1 MKSFTVIMGCD
12 NAAVELKEAVK
23 AYLDKNKI
31 PYEDMGC
38 DSSKDPTVYPE
49 IARRGCERIMES
61 GYQDRGILI
70 CGTGIGMA
78 ISANKFPGIRAAVC
92 HDIFSTER
100 SVLSN
105 NCSVMCM
112 GERVIGK
119 ELAIKMVEKWIS
131 LEFVDGS
138 STPKVNAIKEIERE
152 TMVEPDKIAH
162 TKKKIG

>member
-1 MKSFTVIMGCD
+1 
-12 NAAVELKEAVK
+12 
-23 AYLDKNKI
+23 
-31 PYEDMGC
+31 
-38 DSSKDPTVYPE
+38 
-49 IARRGCERIMES
+49 
-61 GYQDRGILI
+61 

>member
-1 MKSFTVIMGCD
+1 MKSFTVIIGCD

-31 PYEDMGC
+31 PYEDMGG
-38 DSSKDPTVYPE
+38 DSPKDPTVYPE
-49 IARRGCERIMES
+49 IARRVCERIMES

-119 ELAIKMVEKWIS
+119 ELAIKMVEKWIG

>member
-1 MKSFTVIMGCD
+1 MKSFTVIIGCD
-12 NAAVELKEAVK
+12 NAAVELKEVVK
-23 AYLDKNKI
+23 AYLDKNKV
-31 PYEDMGC
+31 PYKDMGC
-38 DSSKDPTVYPE
+38 DSPEDPTVYPE
-49 IARRGCERIMES
+49 IARRVCERIMES

-100 SVLSN
+100 SILSN

-119 ELAIKMVEKWIS
+119 ELAKKMVEKWIS

>member
-1 MKSFTVIMGCD
+1 MKSFTVIIGCD

-38 DSSKDPTVYPE
+38 DSPKDPTVYPE
-49 IARRGCERIMES
+49 IARRVCERIMES

-70 CGTGIGMA
+70 CGTGVG
-78 ISANKFPGIRAAVC
+78 ISLAANKVKGIRAAVC

>member
-1 MKSFTVIMGCD
+1 MKSFTVIIGCD

-49 IARRGCERIMES
+49 IARRVCERIMES

>member
-1 MKSFTVIMGCD
+1 MKSFTVIIGCD

-23 AYLDKNKI
+23 AYLDKNKS

-38 DSSKDPTVYPE
+38 DSPKDPTVYPE
-49 IARRGCERIMES
+49 IARRVCERIMES

>member
-49 IARRGCERIMES
+49 IARRVCERIMES

>member
-49 IARRGCERIMES
+49 IARRVCERIMES

-100 SVLSN
+100 SVLRN

>member
-1 MKSFTVIMGCD
+1 MKSFKVIIGCD
-12 NAAVELKEAVK
+12 NAAVELKEVVK
-23 AYLDKNKI
+23 EFLDKNRV

-38 DSSKDPTVYPE
+38 DSQEDPTVYPE
-49 IARRGCERIMES
+49 IARRVCEKIMDS

-119 ELAIKMVEKWIS
+119 ELAKKMVEKWLS

-138 STPKVNAIKEIERE
+138 STPKVNAIKAIEKD
-152 TMVEPDKIAH
+152 TKLEPEHIGH
-162 TKKKIG
+162 TEKKIG

>member
-1 MKSFTVIMGCD
+1 MKSFTVIIGCD
-12 NAAVELKEAVK
+12 NAAVELKEVVK
-23 AYLDKNKI
+23 AYLDKNKV

-38 DSSKDPTVYPE
+38 DSPKDPTVYPE
-49 IARRGCERIMES
+49 IARRVCERIMES

-100 SVLSN
+100 SILSN

-119 ELAIKMVEKWIS
+119 ELAKKMVETWIS
-131 LEFVDGS
+131 LEFADGS
-138 STPKVNAIKEIERE
+138 STPKVNAIMAIEKD
-152 TMVEPDKIAH
+152 TMLEPEHIGH
-162 TKKKIG
+162 TEKKIG